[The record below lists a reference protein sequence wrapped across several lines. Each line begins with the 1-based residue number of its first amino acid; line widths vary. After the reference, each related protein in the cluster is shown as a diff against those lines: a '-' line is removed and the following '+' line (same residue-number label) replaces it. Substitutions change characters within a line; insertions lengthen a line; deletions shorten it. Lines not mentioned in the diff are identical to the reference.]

1 MGVERMERRSLVV
14 ILALVIASFGAA
26 DLVHAAA
33 ADRVTLKNNLLP
45 GHFTQHRVVRTVHRK
60 IRKDRKTEELIYR
73 QSLDWTQLNANETS
87 PGHVRVVHQIVDGP
101 ARVVSLFDG
110 AAMVTPTPRPAY
122 FGLSRG
128 DIRLYSLERS
138 AYESEVLVPK
148 GGALDTAVLRV
159 MLDFAYWPKH
169 ALTAG
174 GKWERDVRDADFEGK
189 QTMEF
194 IELLKGKD
202 ETAAVMTM
210 YVTGNFKGSLESECR
225 FTKGQAIIHWARMD
239 RTLLKLEARAEYERR
254 RPEGVETYVME
265 LAADATRVQTLTAD
279 QRDVLIDQLIVFDKA
294 ETSLRKGD
302 RKEAFA
308 LCTEYRQKWP
318 KSVWMPALEELE
330 RRISPRERAPA
341 LMKSSELARTLGEA
355 LIKYEAARSK
365 RDVDVLDQTRRL
377 LAALT
382 KEYGSKIRTLAK
394 SGDDKQRAPAV
405 FALAFSAEGDDFYMV
420 QKYAR
425 DESAAV
431 RAMALAGMAAR
442 RDPETSVELLLLVL
456 DDRKANVRARACEAV
471 AACVPREHY
480 SVEKISERLGVLM
493 LEDDSRAVRLEAV
506 RALSAIGG
514 AVDVERLERVLSRET
529 DSEIRKEAEVAVKR
543 LRKRKG

>member
-1 MGVERMERRSLVV
+1 MLNEGMERRWLIA
-14 ILALVIASFGAA
+14 ILAMVVASQGAA
-26 DLVHAAA
+26 RPDLAAGS
-33 ADRVTLKNNLLP
+33 DRVTLKNNLLP

-60 IRKDRKTEELIYR
+60 IKKDRKTEELIYR
-73 QSLDWTQLNANETS
+73 QSLNWTQLNANETS
-87 PGHVRVVHQIVDGP
+87 PGNLRVVHQVVDEP
-101 ARVVSLFDG
+101 SKVVSLFDG
-110 AAMVTPTPRPAY
+110 AAMVTPTPKPAY

-138 AYESEVLVPK
+138 AYESPVLVPK
-148 GGALDTAVLRV
+148 GGALDTTVLKV

-174 GKWERDVRDADFEGK
+174 GKWEREIRDADFEGK
-189 QTMEF
+189 QSMEF

-202 ETAAVMTM
+202 ETAAVVTM
-210 YVTGNFKGSLESECR
+210 YVTGNFKGTLESDCR
-225 FTKGQAIIHWARMD
+225 FKKGQAIIHWARMD

-265 LAADATRVQTLTAD
+265 LAADATRVHTLTAD
-279 QRDVLIDQLIVFDKA
+279 QRDVLIDQLIAFDKA

-308 LCTEYRQKWP
+308 QCSEYRQKWP
-318 KSVWMPALEELE
+318 KSVWMPALDELE
-330 RRISPRERAPA
+330 RRISPRDRAPA
-341 LMKSSELARTLGEA
+341 VMKSSELSRTLGES
-355 LIKYEAARSK
+355 LIKWEAARSK

-377 LAALT
+377 LVALT
-382 KEYGSKIRTLAK
+382 KEYGSTIRTLAK

-405 FALAFSAEGDDFYMV
+405 FALAFSADGDDFYLV

-431 RAMALAGMAAR
+431 RAMALAGVAAR
-442 RDPETSVELLLLVL
+442 RDSETSIELLLLVL
-456 DDRKANVRARACEAV
+456 DDKKANVRARACEAV

-480 SVEKISERLGVLM
+480 SVEKIAERLCVLM
-493 LEDDSRAVRLEAV
+493 LDDKSRSVRLEAV
-506 RALSAIGG
+506 RALAAIGG
-514 AVDVERLERVLSRET
+514 GADVERLERLLSREL
-529 DSEIRKEAEVAVKR
+529 DGEIRKEAEVAIKR
-543 LRKRKG
+543 LKKREG